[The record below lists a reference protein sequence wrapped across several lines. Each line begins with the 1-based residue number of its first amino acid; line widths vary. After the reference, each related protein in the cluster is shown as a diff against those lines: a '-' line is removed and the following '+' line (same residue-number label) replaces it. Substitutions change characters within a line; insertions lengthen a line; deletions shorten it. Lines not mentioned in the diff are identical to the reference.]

1 MTFDPVGI
9 WFAWLAYLPGSIS
22 YPFPSR
28 VAKIVKVSPL
38 GIGLVQS
45 DTGIVYVGEKNPDSA
60 AALCDELHEDDRFVS
75 INGTSTLQYDIDQ
88 IQDCIGAVAIGQVLE
103 FVCAHKDAISDS
115 QVKAMVNGE
124 AKISH
129 IVNVPEE
136 HKDKTVTEVLEH
148 LVETVGI
155 HDKLYKDIKSGI
167 YDMTVPLTTRPPRQN
182 EVDGVN
188 YHFVTNEEFDRLVKE
203 KKMMEFGE
211 KNGVYYGTLKID
223 TDHVKPGENRL
234 SRRKQSQTMK
244 QALAAPDSEATVA
257 HLLGIDAHP
266 ELANMPVNHFLKTTP
281 MDHPQHA
288 DSRKKVQA
296 LVYDMTIPYT
306 TRPMRDG
313 EVEGREYYFVNQDA
327 FALKAKDNFFLEVG
341 TKNGVYYG
349 TPKLTAEVAQKKAA
363 ARRATMQQAVAAQP
377 KEATIAEILQARDPN
392 QAAPTNQTASGF
404 LANTDPAHPEL
415 GNIRTKI
422 KMAIYDLTVPLTT
435 RAPREGEVNGREYNF
450 VSRDQFEQYI
460 QNDKMLEYG
469 EKNGVFY
476 GTLKVTQEEIANSAR
491 PLARRST
498 MKEALQ
504 EPGAVAKPFVTVGDA
519 TASWSETLV

>member
-1 MTFDPVGI
+1 MSTVT
-9 WFAWLAYLPGSIS
+9 

-45 DTGIVYVGEKNPDSA
+45 DSGIVYVGEKNPDSA

-75 INGTSTLQYDIDQ
+75 INGTSTLQYDIDE
-88 IQDCIGAVAIGQVLE
+88 IQDCIGAVANGEVLE
-103 FVCAHKDAISDS
+103 FVCAHKDAITDA
-115 QVKAMVNGE
+115 QIKAMVNNE
-124 AKISH
+124 AKISN

-148 LVETVGI
+148 LDVNDPLSRE
-155 HDKLYKDIKSGI
+155 IKTAI
-167 YDMTVPLTTRPPRQN
+167 YDMTVPLTTRPARPN
-182 EVDGVN
+182 EVDGIN
-188 YHFVTNEEFDRLVKE
+188 YHFVTNEEFDRLVEE

-223 TDHVKPGENRL
+223 TEHVKPGAGRL

-244 QALAAPDSEATVA
+244 NAIAAPDSEATVA
-257 HLLGIDAHP
+257 HLLGPDAHP
-266 ELANMPVNHFLKTTP
+266 DHANMPVNHFLKTTP
-281 MDHPQHA
+281 VNHPQHA
-288 DSRKKVQA
+288 DARQKVQA
-296 LVYDMTIPYT
+296 LVYDMTVPYT
-306 TRPMRDG
+306 TRARRDG
-313 EVEGREYYFVNQDA
+313 EVEGREYYFVNNET
-327 FALKAKDNFFLEVG
+327 FAQKSKENYFLEVG

-349 TPKLTAEVAQKKAA
+349 TPKLTAEVAQKKGM
-363 ARRATMQQAVAAQP
+363 ARRATMQQAVAAAP
-377 KEATIAEILQARDPN
+377 KEATIAEILQAQGGV
-392 QAAPTNQTASGF
+392 QAAPTNQSASGF
-404 LANTDPAHPEL
+404 LADTDPAHPEL
-415 GNIRTKI
+415 GNIRTQI

-450 VSRDQFEQYI
+450 VSHDQFQQYI
-460 QNDKMLEYG
+460 NKEQMLEYG

-476 GTLKVTQEEIANSAR
+476 GTLKVTQEEIAKSAAR
-491 PLARRST
+491 PAARRST

-504 EPGAVAKPFVTVGDA
+504 EPGAVTAQPFVTVGDA